1 MALHVYTAW
10 LRDLSAQHDD
20 QGYEFP
26 ASFLID
32 AATTEAAQGW
42 GDRLAEKRC
51 ARGDLHFLW
60 SEAEF
65 ADVPPDLPLILDG
78 QDAPDS
84 LIGW

>member
-10 LRDLSAQHDD
+10 LRDLSAQPDD
-20 QGYEFP
+20 QAYEFP
-26 ASFLID
+26 ASVLID
-32 AATTEAAQGW
+32 AATAEAAQAW
-42 GDRLAEKRC
+42 GDHLAEKRC

-60 SEAEF
+60 SEVEF
-65 ADVPPDLPLILDG
+65 ADVPPDLPLVQDG